1 QPKIRQTKSRSRDP
15 EAETTTEDIV
25 LTKLNGTKT
34 AAFAGRL
41 TVAPLKLLDQT
52 PIVQDVIRDAIEIG
66 IREIATEAA
75 YRPVPLRSVAAQEL
89 IVGRQRIWASVI
101 FARLSK
107 LRNDVRNSSI
117 QKVGAHYKLIK
128 SSELS
133 HSHIRAKVR
142 ALHADHKYIFPYNP
156 AHPFD
161 PPLPPA
167 PAPPAPNGRVVPAHD
182 GEAMPATPVMRDRDD
197 TKVFPLLQNN
207 SPFLA
212 PAFADV
218 IHDVWFS
225 GPKANGFKPDYI
237 KAMVSHDP
245 NRPNERELPAPMICL
260 VGADIHAASL
270 AYSTGSY
277 VPAPEFSQSRLEGI
291 YLAHMATIEENRRN
305 ETPNEQANARAF
317 HKVMHQLYLNAT
329 KSSAPLAPSSGANKI
344 MRLDLED

>member
-1 QPKIRQTKSRSRDP
+1 MI
-15 EAETTTEDIV
+15 
-25 LTKLNGTKT
+25 LG
-34 AAFAGRL
+34 FRL
-41 TVAPLKLLDQT
+41 
-52 PIVQDVIRDAIEIG
+52 
-66 IREIATEAA
+66 
-75 YRPVPLRSVAAQEL
+75 YVPQ
-89 IVGRQRIWASVI
+89 I

-128 SSELS
+128 SPELS

-161 PPLPPA
+161 PPPPPA
-167 PAPPAPNGRVVPAHD
+167 PAPLAPNGEVVN

-197 TKVFPLLQNN
+197 TKVFACLFSFRYHRTYNMQYFKLN

-260 VGADIHAASL
+260 VGADVRIVLLHGFGLISPTFRSMPPRSHIVRAPMSRHPSSARVAWKASISL
-270 AYSTGSY
+270 TWQPSKRTAVTRPRMSK
-277 VPAPEFSQSRLEGI
+277 PMPEPS
-291 YLAHMATIEENRRN
+291 
-305 ETPNEQANARAF
+305 
-317 HKVMHQLYLNAT
+317 T
-329 KSSAPLAPSSGANKI
+329 KSCISFT
-344 MRLDLED
+344 